1 MQWHDVAQ
9 NTDDWNDLRCG
20 KATASNF
27 GTFMANYGKAFGEPA
42 KKYAVQIAVERATGK
57 KSENDYSNGHM
68 ERGHLLEPVARALY
82 EQTYFVDVSNG
93 GFFDW
98 GDHGDSPDGLV
109 SNDGVIEIKSVTPAV
124 HYNTLSR
131 GKHDPAYT
139 WQLAGHLSCTMR
151 DWVDFVSYCPE
162 FPEDKQLIV
171 YRVYRDQMQEELR
184 MLYVRRTEFIELVD
198 EIYKKITGGI

>member
-1 MQWHDVAQ
+1 MQWHDVLQ
-9 NTDDWNDLRCG
+9 NTEIWQALRCG

-27 GTFMANYGKAFGEPA
+27 GTFMANYGKPFGEPA
-42 KKYAVQIAVERATGK
+42 KKYAVQIALERATGSK
-57 KSENDYSNGHM
+57 AENEYSNGFM
-68 ERGHLLEPVARALY
+68 ERGHLLEPIARSLY

-93 GFFDW
+93 GFFDC
-98 GDHGDSPDGLV
+98 GDYGDSPDGLV

-139 WQLAGHLSCTMR
+139 WQLAGHLDCTGR
-151 DWVDFVSYCPE
+151 DWVDFVSFCPE

-171 YRVYRDQMQEELR
+171 YRVDRDQMQQELK
-184 MLYVRRTEFIELVD
+184 MLTERRDEFIELVD
-198 EIYKKITGGI
+198 EIYNRITAQ

>member
-1 MQWHDVAQ
+1 MEYIDVIQ
-9 NTDDWNDLRCG
+9 GSHEWFELRLG

-27 GTFMANYGKAFGEPA
+27 GTFMANYGKAFGDPA
-42 KKYAVQIAVERATGK
+42 KKYAVQIALERATGNK
-57 KSENDYSNGHM
+57 AENEYSNSHM

-93 GFFDW
+93 GFFDC
-98 GDHGDSPDGLV
+98 GDHGDSPDGFV
-109 SNDGVIEIKSVTPAV
+109 SNDGVIEIKSVTPVV

-139 WQLAGHLSCTMR
+139 WQLVGHLDCTGR
-151 DWVDFVSYCPE
+151 DWVDFVSFCPE

-171 YRVYRDQMQEELR
+171 YRVDRDQMQQELK
-184 MLYVRRTEFIELVD
+184 MLAERRAEFIELVD
-198 EIYKKITGGI
+198 EIYKKITDK

>member
-9 NTDDWNDLRCG
+9 NTEEWMDLRCG

-42 KKYAVQIAVERATGK
+42 KKYAVQVALERVTGCK
-57 KSENDYSNGHM
+57 DENGYSNEHM

-82 EQTYFVDVSNG
+82 EQTYFVDVTNG
-93 GFFDW
+93 GFFDC
-98 GDHGDSPDGLV
+98 GYYGDSPDGLV
-109 SNDGVIEIKSVTPAV
+109 ANDGVIEIKSVTPAV

-131 GKHDPAYT
+131 SKHDPAYT
-139 WQLAGHLSCTMR
+139 WQLVGHLDCTGR
-151 DWVDFVSYCPE
+151 DWVDFVSFCPD

-171 YRVYRDQMQEELR
+171 YRVDRDQMQQEIEMLR
-184 MLYVRRTEFIELVD
+184 ERREQFNEMVCEIHNRIIE
-198 EIYKKITGGI
+198 T

>member
-9 NTDDWNDLRCG
+9 NTESWQALRCG

-27 GTFMANYGKAFGEPA
+27 GTFMANFGKAFGDPA
-42 KKYAVQIAVERATGK
+42 KKYAVQIALERATGNK
-57 KSENDYSNGHM
+57 AENEYSNGHM

-93 GFFDW
+93 GFFDC
-98 GDHGDSPDGLV
+98 GYYGDSPDGLV

-131 GKHDPAYT
+131 GKHDTAYT
-139 WQLAGHLSCTMR
+139 WQLVGHLDCTGR
-151 DWVDFVSYCPE
+151 EWVDFVSFCPE

-171 YRVYRDQMQEELR
+171 YRVFRDDMIKEIEMLRQRREE
-184 MLYVRRTEFIELVD
+184 FNELVC
-198 EIYKKITGGI
+198 EIYNRIIEQ